1 MKRTIMIAIAAL
13 VVCLVQA
20 KVVQTTIRLNNDS
33 SKSKVENVAKRIKG
47 VTAAKYSTKSK
58 TLTVSYDNKKTS
70 ASKIKAALN
79 KAGYKSGTSRNGVNN
94 NKTNTTTGKNQ
105 QAGQY
110 QGYQQDQS
118 HDRHSQDGYMPQ
130 QTGNQNQ
137 SSHRKG
143 ENH

>member
-20 KVVQTTIRLNNDS
+20 KVVQTTIRLNNVS

-70 ASKIKAALN
+70 ASKIKATLN
-79 KAGYKSGTSRNGVNN
+79 KAGYKSGTSRNGANN
-94 NKTNTTTGKNQ
+94 NKTNTTGKSQ

-110 QGYQQDQS
+110 QGYQQGQS
-118 HDRHSQDGYMPQ
+118 HDSHSQDGYIPQ

-137 SSHRKG
+137 YSHRNG